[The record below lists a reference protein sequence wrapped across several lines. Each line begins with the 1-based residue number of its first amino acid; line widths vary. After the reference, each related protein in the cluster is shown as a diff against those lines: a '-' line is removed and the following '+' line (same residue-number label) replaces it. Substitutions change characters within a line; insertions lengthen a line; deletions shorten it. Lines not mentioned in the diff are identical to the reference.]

1 MARTITLTEE
11 RVGIL
16 NDIDGYLT
24 AGDFAQMYGVSEDE
38 GVCLA
43 RPWDDLIS
51 KVNGA

>member
-1 MARTITLTEE
+1 MVKTITLTEE
-11 RVGIL
+11 QVGIL
-16 NDIDGYLT
+16 NDINGYLT
-24 AGDFAQMYGVSEDE
+24 AGDFAQMYDVSEDE